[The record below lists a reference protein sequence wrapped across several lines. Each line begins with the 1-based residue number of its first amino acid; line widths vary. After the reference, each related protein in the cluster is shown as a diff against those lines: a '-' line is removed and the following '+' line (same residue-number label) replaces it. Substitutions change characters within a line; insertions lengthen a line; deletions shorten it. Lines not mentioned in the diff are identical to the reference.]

1 MIPRVPVPAAVAAPM
16 APVRPAVAPA
26 VAVASVAPAVAPA
39 VAVPVAKASSGPAPP
54 QLARALFEDDPTC
67 VICMDL
73 KRPDQD
79 IYAQWCGHTFHKYC
93 LEEWRHCARKS
104 LRACPMRCEYQPIAA
119 ASFEAQQQSL
129 GLSTS
134 FDGSAGH

>member
-16 APVRPAVAPA
+16 APVRPAVA
-26 VAVASVAPAVAPA
+26 
-39 VAVPVAKASSGPAPP
+39 VPVAKASGPAPP
-54 QLARALFEDDPTC
+54 QLVRALFEDDPTC

-134 FDGSAGH
+134 YVGSAGH